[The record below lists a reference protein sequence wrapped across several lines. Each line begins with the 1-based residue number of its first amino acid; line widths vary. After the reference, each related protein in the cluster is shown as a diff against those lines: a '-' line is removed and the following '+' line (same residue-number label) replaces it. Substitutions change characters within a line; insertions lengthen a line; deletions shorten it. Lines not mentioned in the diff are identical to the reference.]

1 MEAIAAGEIEVGF
14 VNHYYLFLLKE
25 EQPDAPV
32 ANHYLAGGDP
42 GALVN
47 VAGAGIVAGS
57 DDLGAAQRFVEFLL
71 SDEGQRFYSDR
82 AEEAEYPLVDGIE
95 PKEGLPPLD
104 SLEGPDISLGEL
116 GAELESTLELLNEV
130 GLTSTWAVEQQRRS
144 SGLLIA
150 GKGGRR
156 CCSSRPP
163 RFRRRSLAP
172 SRLPGDPRRRRR
184 RRRLERARPAR
195 HRRASAQ
202 HLALVLAVTAASVVI
217 GVGLA
222 WLVTRTDLPGRRA
235 FAVAVALPL
244 VIPSYVAALALLGAF
259 GPRGLLQQLLSGLF
273 GVERIPEIYGFPGAM
288 FALTLSTY
296 PYVYLL
302 TAVAL
307 RNLDPALEE
316 AALGLGRSRRS
327 TFFRVTLPV
336 IRPSVVAG
344 ALLVALYT
352 LSDFGAVSLMQYD
365 ALTRAI
371 YLQYRALF
379 DRTPAAVLALVLVA
393 LTAILLLEARSRR
406 GRRYHPL
413 GPGAAGRR
421 VRSRS
426 ADGAGRRLP
435 TVFLRRRVPPRT
447 ARRARVLAGS
457 RRLARTRSRPVW
469 RPALNSI
476 WVSLAAAGCA
486 APPLAGRAPRPCY
499 PARWTAALERPAYTS
514 NALPGIVI
522 ALSLVFF
529 GARYGGPVYQTLGCC
544 SSPTSSAS
552 SPSLSPGRAPRSP
565 R

>member
-1 MEAIAAGEIEVGF
+1 MLVAAAAVPAALALLPLA
-14 VNHYYLFLLKE
+14 YLVIRAVDGGADAWSVLGRRGTAELLLKT
-25 EQPDAPV
+25 
-32 ANHYLAGGDP
+32 G
-42 GALVN
+42 
-47 VAGAGIVAGS
+47 
-57 DDLGAAQRFVEFLL
+57 
-71 SDEGQRFYSDR
+71 
-82 AEEAEYPLVDGIE
+82 
-95 PKEGLPPLD
+95 
-104 SLEGPDISLGEL
+104 
-116 GAELESTLELLNEV
+116 
-130 GLTSTWAVEQQRRS
+130 
-144 SGLLIA
+144 
-150 GKGGRR
+150 
-156 CCSSRPP
+156 
-163 RFRRRSLAP
+163 
-172 SRLPGDPRRRRR
+172 
-184 RRRLERARPAR
+184 
-195 HRRASAQ
+195 
-202 HLALVLAVTAASVVI
+202 ALVLAVTAASVVI

-393 LTAILLLEARSRR
+393 LTALILLLEARSRR

-413 GPGAAGRR
+413 GPGRPGRR

-435 TVFLRRRVPPRT
+435 TALPASACSCSYRSPCSGTGWLAPSRWTRSSGPSG
-447 ARRARVLAGS
+447 ARR
-457 RRLARTRSRPVW
+457 
-469 RPALNSI
+469 
-476 WVSLAAAGCA
+476 
-486 APPLAGRAPRPCY
+486 
-499 PARWTAALERPAYTS
+499 
-514 NALPGIVI
+514 
-522 ALSLVFF
+522 
-529 GARYGGPVYQTLGCC
+529 
-544 SSPTSSAS
+544 
-552 SPSLSPGRAPRSP
+552 
-565 R
+565 